1 MTPGIREAMR
11 LPNADRSV
19 VDIEKLRAYCL
30 SAAHVRGR
38 HKARVFASS
47 LGLSAADAEFLRNA
61 LLAAAKELEAEVA
74 EEDQYGRRYLV
85 DFPVERAGKRAMVRS
100 TWIIRQGEDF
110 PRLTS
115 CYVL

>member
-1 MTPGIREAMR
+1 MFEDGIR
-11 LPNADRSV
+11 PGCS
-19 VDIEKLRAYCL
+19 LRV
-30 SAAHVRGR
+30 SACRQR
-38 HKARVFASS
+38 
-47 LGLSAADAEFLRNA
+47 DA

-74 EEDQYGRRYLV
+74 EEDQYGRCYLVV